1 MSTNRIIFLEDDQIL
16 AKLYVGKL
24 RDAGYQVELCEST
37 DELLKTISDFKPDL
51 AFLDHAL
58 HGEGKSGFDVIE
70 PLKKCNPDI
79 KVVML
84 SNYSD
89 FQMRETTL
97 EKGAID
103 YLVKLN
109 TPPAELVHY
118 VQSKLI

>member
-1 MSTNRIIFLEDDQIL
+1 MNIEKIIFLEDDQNL

-24 RDAGYQVELCEST
+24 RNAGYQVELCEST
-37 DELLKTISDFKPDL
+37 DELLKTIADFKPDL

-70 PLKKCNPDI
+70 PLKKGNPDI
-79 KVVML
+79 KVIML

-89 FQMRETTL
+89 FQMREATL
-97 EKGAID
+97 QQGAID

-109 TPPAELVHY
+109 TSPSDLVNY
-118 VQSKLI
+118 IRTNLT